1 MVNKYHKLSTVAQ
14 ILDKKF
20 HINIYMTTVRNAVG
34 TNVRNI
40 NRVADVKKPSRSRF
54 EDKL

>member
-1 MVNKYHKLSTVAQ
+1 M
-14 ILDKKF
+14 DKKF

-40 NRVADVKKPSRSRF
+40 NIVADVKKPSRSRF

>member
-1 MVNKYHKLSTVAQ
+1 M
-14 ILDKKF
+14 DKKF
-20 HINIYMTTVRNAVG
+20 DINIYMTTARNAVG